1 MADSATSPP
10 TVLSVRRGDEN
21 RRWKG
26 ENSQGESDWTSP
38 ATRNPDPFSSR
49 LPSRFGKL
57 VVRLV
62 PSTAQTHAHGAHG
75 EGSRRGSRRPSG
87 SHPASRERV
96 RAPLWRQRA
105 GEGCAAPL
113 LSDFWDLGPRFPHL
127 SLFSSFAT
135 NRPGSA
141 GVCRWRWGQSRFDR
155 DRLNR
160 WDRSSSLRP
169 PRASLK
175 QKPSRRLSVARR
187 HPSSSEPSRTT
198 GAQTAGSLTAL

>member
-26 ENSQGESDWTSP
+26 ESDWTSP

-49 LPSRFGKL
+49 LPSRFGNL

-62 PSTAQTHAHGAHG
+62 SSTAQTHAHGAHG

-127 SLFSSFAT
+127 SLFSFFAT

-141 GVCRWRWGQSRFDR
+141 GG
-155 DRLNR
+155 L
-160 WDRSSSLRP
+160 SL
-169 PRASLK
+169 
-175 QKPSRRLSVARR
+175 
-187 HPSSSEPSRTT
+187 EM
-198 GAQTAGSLTAL
+198 GAIKI